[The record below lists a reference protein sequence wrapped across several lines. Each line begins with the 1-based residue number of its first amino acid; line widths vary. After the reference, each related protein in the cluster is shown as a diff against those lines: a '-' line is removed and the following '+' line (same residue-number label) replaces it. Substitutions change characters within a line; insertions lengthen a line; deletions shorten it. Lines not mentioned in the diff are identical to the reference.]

1 MEKKKLLAAMS
12 ALMLAFSAIGC
23 SSKSSSSKKNRQTS
37 TVSDENVTSGNETS
51 ATAEQTSEEVTTEP
65 VSKHISP
72 VETVSAACGSQY
84 TASTTIQR
92 TEGSNTLKVPLA
104 EFIEDG
110 DEILSFTFVIYSDG
124 GNIGTYKG
132 GCGIS
137 VSEDCPAATDKGWYQ
152 SPDFSAPTQGTYG
165 EIKWDVPQ
173 EIRNYISAGG
183 DIMFG
188 YWWGNTTSIRVE
200 EIVCTYNRK
209 RELPVDG
216 TVTINVDKSV
226 EYSAADNTIKVS
238 TEGKLP
244 ENAVPEAVIYN
255 VSSGGAF
262 RKFTGAFGY
271 TSSAGSYMS
280 GDTAV
285 FTSSSELELTWFVP
299 DDAKCYTTGDGEIVL
314 GYWWSEQPSVKLDS
328 VTVKYS
334 QGDGTLPL
342 APSERIPEATNAN
355 EYISINGFRSAAQIV
370 QELKIGWNLGN
381 TLECYGY
388 KSWSEEAETAWGNPV
403 TTKDMIKKV
412 KDAGFNA
419 VRIPVT
425 WGEHMK
431 GNSIDSEWM
440 NRVQEVVDY
449 AYDEDMF
456 VILNM
461 HHDDYIWFTPSEDEY
476 ESDRENLVAIWEQI
490 CRRFGDYGDRL
501 RFEGMNEPRTVDS
514 ELEWRGGT
522 PEERKVVNKY
532 ISDFVNT
539 VRETGGKNADRTL
552 IVTSYAASAESV
564 AINDVVIP
572 DGGNIALSVHYY
584 APWEFAEGKIT
595 VFGDSE
601 KKILDAKFSELRT
614 KFVEKGVPVII
625 GEFGCVAAAD
635 DNTRASFYE
644 YYVSAAKKCGIK
656 CFIWDNGIKTGES
669 SYGLFDRTALAFNEV
684 IIKAAIKGS
693 K

>member
-1 MEKKKLLAAMS
+1 MDKKKLLAALS
-12 ALMLAFSAIGC
+12 ASVIAVTLSGC
-23 SSKSSSSKKNRQTS
+23 GGKSSSSKKKSSSQA
-37 TVSDENVTSGNETS
+37 VSENVTSGNDKTP
-51 ATAEQTSEEVTTEP
+51 ATEEVSEAETTEP

-72 VETVSAACGSQY
+72 IESVSATCGSQY

-110 DEILSFTFVIYSDG
+110 DEIQSFTFVIYSDS

-137 VSEDCPAATDKGWYQ
+137 VSEDCPAATDKGWFQ

-173 EIRNYISAGG
+173 DIRKYISAGG

-188 YWWGNTTSIRVE
+188 YWWGNTDSIRVE

-216 TVTINVDKSV
+216 TVTIKTDKSV
-226 EYSAADNTIKVS
+226 DYSAADNTIRVS
-238 TEGKLP
+238 TDGQLP

-255 VSSGGAF
+255 ISSGGAF

-271 TSSAGSYMS
+271 SSSAGSYMS

-285 FTSSSELELTWFVP
+285 FTDSSSLELTWFVP
-299 DDAKCYTTGDGEIVL
+299 DDAKCYTAGDGEIVL

-334 QGDGTLPL
+334 QGDGTLPS
-342 APSERIPEATNAN
+342 APAEKIPEPTQA
-355 EYISINGFRSAAQIV
+355 EDYISINGFRSAAEISKEIKV
-370 QELKIGWNLGN
+370 GWNLGN

-388 KSWSEEAETAWGNPV
+388 KSWSEDAETAWGNPV
-403 TTKDMIKKV
+403 TTKEMIKKI
-412 KDAGFNA
+412 KDAGFNT

-425 WGEHMK
+425 WAEHMN
-431 GNSIDSEWM
+431 GDVIDSSWM
-440 NRVQEVVDY
+440 SRVKEVVDY
-449 AYDEDMF
+449 AYDEDLF

-461 HHDDYIWFTPSEDEY
+461 HHDDFIWFTPSEAEY
-476 ESDRENLVAIWEQI
+476 ESDSAKLKTIWRQI
-490 CRRFGDYGDRL
+490 SAEFGDYGDRL
-501 RFEGMNEPRTVDS
+501 LFEGMNEPRTIDS
-514 ELEWRGGT
+514 PNEWMGGT

-532 ISDFVNT
+532 IKDFVDT

-552 IVTSYAASAESV
+552 IVTSYAASAETS

-572 DGGNIALSVHYY
+572 NGGNIAISVHYY
-584 APWEFAEGKIT
+584 APWEFAEGKNT
-595 VFGDSE
+595 TFGDSE

-614 KFVEKGVPVII
+614 KFVDKGVPVFV

-635 DNTRASFYE
+635 NSTRAQFYE
-644 YYVSAAKKCGIK
+644 YYVSAAKKSGIK
-656 CFIWDNGIKTGES
+656 CFVWDNGIESGDS
-669 SYGLFDRTALAFNEV
+669 SYGLFNRAKLTFNNEIITA
-684 IIKAAIKGS
+684 IIKGS